1 MRLHFALIV
10 TASAAEA
17 ACFLKLDANYMPLCG
32 AIWSREPGGIYSCC
46 FFISCDT
53 AKFANACLHRSAKPF
68 DADGLW
74 GIVPG
79 MQKHSKEALIEQL
92 HTFSQKLRP
101 FAALW
106 NKWNTA
112 QQMVC
117 KTTKRGINKPRRRA
131 LPHREIST
139 IISCGFKMNSLRFG
153 AVYSR

>member
-32 AIWSREPGGIYSCC
+32 AIWSGEPAGIYSCC
-46 FFISCDT
+46 FLFLATPQNLRMLARIELQSRSTSTGCGGSCQEC
-53 AKFANACLHRSAKPF
+53 KKN
-68 DADGLW
+68 
-74 GIVPG
+74 
-79 MQKHSKEALIEQL
+79 SKEALIEQL
-92 HTFSQKLRP
+92 HTFSQTLRP

-112 QQMVC
+112 QQLVG
-117 KTTKRGINKPRRRA
+117 KTTKHGINKPCRRA

-153 AVYSR
+153 AVYS

>member
-1 MRLHFALIV
+1 MLPKIGCELHAAMRCNLERRAWGYLQ
-10 TASAAEA
+10 
-17 ACFLKLDANYMPLCG
+17 LL
-32 AIWSREPGGIYSCC
+32 
-46 FFISCDT
+46 FFISYDIV
-53 AKFANACLHRSAKPF
+53 KFANACPHRRAKPF

-92 HTFSQKLRP
+92 HTFSQTLRP